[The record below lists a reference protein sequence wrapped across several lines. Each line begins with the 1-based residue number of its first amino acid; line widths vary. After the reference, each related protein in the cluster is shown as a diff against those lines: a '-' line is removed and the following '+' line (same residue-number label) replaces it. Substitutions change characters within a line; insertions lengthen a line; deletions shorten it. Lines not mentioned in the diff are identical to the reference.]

1 MRAFLIDFENVK
13 SAGLAGIEDLAP
25 DDHVVI
31 LYSVNS
37 NTISF
42 EMHQKILQS
51 KTPIEYFQIRRG
63 GKNSLDFQLS
73 SLLGWLLASGKYS
86 HLFIISNDN
95 GFDALT
101 DFWTSGFV
109 ATDAVVRRYHTIGQA
124 LSSCRKAE
132 KVRPEVK
139 APAGETRSPEE
150 PVRKR
155 RPFLGEDL
163 HRLFEDNPEDDFSG
177 EGSGTPLPDEPDEPD
192 EVTQPAE
199 PAPEIDPAVREMVRQ
214 QNEQFF
220 RDLGL
225 SEVSA
230 AEPAEPAEHAEH
242 AQPAQPVQPVLPVE
256 EIPVV
261 SAEQPAEAATEEPA
275 EEPEINV
282 INVIDLFTMPSSP
295 KKRKAVVP
303 KPRSERPARK
313 AAPAEEPA
321 VPAEAEPEK
330 VKAEP
335 APAEETVTEAVTVP
349 AAETEPEK
357 PAEAPE
363 AEPAPAEEAPAARPK
378 KEKPARKK
386 TPKKEKPAPAK
397 EAAPDAKAARVA
409 EALPAALTETV
420 NDAQK
425 MQIAAALAS
434 STGKQEFYREIIGH
448 YGQKRG
454 LEIYKTVKSEYSNLK
469 KLADSQ

>member
-42 EMHQKILQS
+42 EMHQKILMSQS
-51 KTPIEYFQIRRG
+51 PIEYFQIRRG

-109 ATDAVVRRYHTIGQA
+109 TTDAVVRRYHTIGQA
-124 LSSCRKAE
+124 ISSCRKAE
-132 KVRPEVK
+132 KVRPEVRE
-139 APAGETRSPEE
+139 PAQISE
-150 PVRKR
+150 PAEAARAVQ
-155 RPFLGEDL
+155 P
-163 HRLFEDNPEDDFSG
+163 S
-177 EGSGTPLPDEPDEPD
+177 EPD
-192 EVTQPAE
+192 QSAE
-199 PAPEIDPAVREMVRQ
+199 PAPEIDPVIRELVRE
-214 QNEQFF
+214 QNEQFY
-220 RDLGL
+220 RELGL

-230 AEPAEPAEHAEH
+230 EETPVPAEAVQPFEAV
-242 AQPAQPVQPVLPVE
+242 QPAE
-256 EIPVV
+256 EIP
-261 SAEQPAEAATEEPA
+261 AEEIPGVPAVEEAAA

-282 INVIDLFTMPSSP
+282 INVIDLFSMPSSP
-295 KKRKAVVP
+295 KRKKFVP
-303 KPRSERPARK
+303 VKPRTERPARK
-313 AAPAEEPA
+313 AEPVKETPAPEAAAVPEPAPAPETITEPVPEVTAPAEPAAEPVFEVPAPEEEKSAEAATDAVSAAAAESAPAEESAA
-321 VPAEAEPEK
+321 V
-330 VKAEP
+330 
-335 APAEETVTEAVTVP
+335 
-349 AAETEPEK
+349 
-357 PAEAPE
+357 
-363 AEPAPAEEAPAARPK
+363 K

-386 TPKKEKPAPAK
+386 SPRKEKTAPKKETAKAEPAPK
-397 EAAPDAKAARVA
+397 TEAETSNDAEPDAKAARVA
-409 EALPAALTETV
+409 EALPAALSELVTA
-420 NDAQK
+420 AQRLR
-425 MQIAAALAS
+425 IAADLAS
-434 STGKQEFYREIIGH
+434 SKGKQEFYREIIGR
-448 YGQKRG
+448 YGQKKG